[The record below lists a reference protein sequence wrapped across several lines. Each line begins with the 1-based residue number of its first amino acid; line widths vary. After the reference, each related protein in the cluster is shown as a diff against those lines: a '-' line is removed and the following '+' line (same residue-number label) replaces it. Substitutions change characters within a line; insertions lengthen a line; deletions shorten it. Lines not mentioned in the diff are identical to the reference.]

1 MMEFDTKFNMRI
13 GNLEARASNIHL
25 MGEIPFAYVEIIKW
39 SKTQFNGVEQE
50 YCYVIAVIEPHRD
63 EDADIRSIG
72 MRMWDEKNIEIIEHL
87 HRVSS
92 KFLID
97 EYKRQHE

>member
-1 MMEFDTKFNMRI
+1 MMEFDTNFSMRI
-13 GNLEARASNIHL
+13 GNLEAKACNIHL
-25 MGEIPFAYVEIIKW
+25 IGKMPFNYVEISKW
-39 SKTQFNGVEQE
+39 SKTQINGVEQE
-50 YCYVIAVIEPHRD
+50 YRYVIAVIEPSKD

-72 MRMWDEKNIEIIEHL
+72 MRMWDEKDIETIEHL

-97 EYKRQHE
+97 EYTRQHE